1 MITRVS
7 VEFKQGAKVLKKGVS
22 TLEKLEIALCKI
34 MCDEKA
40 SIYCESLQNGN
51 ALSGIVVDSTRGI
64 KLTVK
69 PLHN

>member
-7 VEFKQGAKVLKKGVS
+7 VEFKQGVKVLKKGVS
-22 TLEKLEIALCKI
+22 TLEKLESALCKI
-34 MCDEKA
+34 MCEEKA
-40 SIYCESLQNGN
+40 LIYRESLQNGN
-51 ALSGIVVDSTRGI
+51 TLSGIVVDSERRI